1 MNKKIKISLNVMNP
15 NSFIKDLIRRKIKLY
30 DISKKNKE
38 LEITIDEESL
48 EEIRKIKT
56 IKKIKIKDYYGISK
70 IKYLYHKNKLIIYLI
85 LFCIFINL
93 VLSNIIFKIEIDTSN
108 KSLKKTV
115 QKDLEELGLKKYH
128 FKISYEER
136 EKIKNKLQVKEK
148 DKIEWLEI
156 KEQGTKYIIKI
167 EEKKIKEKEQVCNPR
182 NIISKKNARIT
193 RIHSSSGEIVKKIN
207 DYVEPGEVLI
217 SGLIHNKEK
226 IVSKK
231 CSEGI
236 VYGETWYK
244 IKVSVPKKYTEAKKT
259 NQKRWGIFFKTPK
272 KEININNKFQI
283 YEKKEYNIIESNI
296 INFGLG
302 IAEYREIERKE
313 YNNDLKTVDSI
324 AYNYAE
330 EKLKQQF
337 NNKLT
342 IIRKKIL
349 KKTEYNSKI
358 TVEVFFAIEEDI
370 VSYQDITNLDIEEM
384 NKKEE

>member
-1 MNKKIKISLNVMNP
+1 MNKKIKISLNVMNQ
-15 NSFIKDLIRRKIKLY
+15 NSILKDLIRRKIKLY
-30 DISKKNKE
+30 DISKNNKE
-38 LEITIDEESL
+38 LEITIDEEAL

-70 IKYLYHKNKLIIYLI
+70 IKYLYYKNKLIIYLI

-93 VLSNIIFKIEIDTSN
+93 VLSNIIFKIEVDTSN
-108 KSLKKTV
+108 KSLKQTV

-128 FKISYEER
+128 FKISYEQR
-136 EKIKNKLQVKEK
+136 EKIKNKLQAKEK

-167 EEKKIKEKEQVCNPR
+167 EEKKLKEKEQVCNPR

-193 RIHSSSGEIVKKIN
+193 RIQSSSGEIVKKIN

-244 IKVSVPKKYTEAKKT
+244 IKVSVPKKYTEQKKT

-302 IAEYREIERKE
+302 IAKYSEIERKE
-313 YNNDLKTVDSI
+313 YNNDLKTIDSI
-324 AYNYAE
+324 AYKYAE
-330 EKLKQQF
+330 EKLRKQF